1 MSWAAQEFEGLELGD
16 ARRTQR
22 LIKLVDDLSAQ
33 PTGSIPLACGGWPE
47 TKAAYRLLD
56 NPAVEWREILEVHT
70 TRTVERMAGQPV
82 VLCIQ
87 DTTELDFTSQP
98 GIAGLGRLSYEAQH
112 GMYVHPTLAVTPAGV
127 ALGVL
132 DAWMWARKPK
142 DQPDIKESTR
152 WVEGYGIVA
161 DLAETVP
168 DTRLVY
174 VADREGDIRALI
186 DVAARRGTPADWLIR
201 SKHHRKTT
209 TGAKLW
215 DRLAQSAPLGEVEF
229 TLPAAP
235 DRPARLVRQ
244 TLYRQVVTL
253 PAHHGQ
259 PAVTVTAILA
269 REEQPPA
276 GQTAIEWRLL
286 TNRTAETL
294 EAVVELIDWYR
305 RRWLVEIFFRIW
317 KSGCR
322 VEALQL
328 GTLERL
334 ERALVIDLIIAW
346 RILHLVTWGRD
357 CPNLPCDVVFDPEE
371 WQAAWIVAHRCP
383 PPETPPPLG
392 QMVRLIAGF
401 GGFLGRKHDGH
412 PGPKAIWEGMQ
423 KVRAFAIAL
432 EARQV
437 AYAEDAIKLWV
448 IGCRRGGQGHR

>member
-1 MSWAAQEFEGLELGD
+1 MSWARQEFENLESGD

-22 LIKLVDDLSAQ
+22 LIQLVDDLSAQ
-33 PTGSIPLACGGWPE
+33 PTGSIPLACGGWAE

-70 TRTVERMAGQPV
+70 HRTVERMQGQPV

-87 DTTELDFTSQP
+87 DTTELDFTRQP
-98 GIAGLGRLSYEAQH
+98 GIAGLGRLSYDAQH
-112 GMYVHPTLAVTPAGV
+112 GLYVHPTLAVTPAGV

-132 DAWMWARKPK
+132 DAWMWARGPK
-142 DQPDIKESTR
+142 DVPQVKESTR
-152 WVEGYGIVA
+152 WVEGYEIVA

-174 VADREGDIRALI
+174 VADREGDRRALM
-186 DVAARRGTPADWLIR
+186 DAATRRGHPADWLVR
-201 SKHHRKTT
+201 AKHDRNTT
-209 TGAKLW
+209 DGDKLW
-215 DRLAQSAPLGEVEF
+215 ARLARSAPLGQVEF

-235 DRPARLVRQ
+235 DRPARGVRQ
-244 TLYRQVVTL
+244 TLYRARLTL
-253 PAHHGQ
+253 PARKGA
-259 PAVTVTAILA
+259 PVVAVTAILA
-269 REEQPPA
+269 REEHPPA
-276 GQTAIEWRLL
+276 GEKAIEWRLL
-286 TNRTAETL
+286 TNRVAETL
-294 EAVVELIDWYR
+294 EAVVELVDWYR

-322 VEALQL
+322 VEVLQL

-334 ERALVIDLIIAW
+334 ERALVIYLIIAW
-346 RILHLVTWGRD
+346 RILHVVTWGRD
-357 CPNLPCDVVFDPEE
+357 CPNLPCDVVFDPQE
-371 WQAAWIVAHRCP
+371 WQAAWIVAHRTQ

-392 QMVRLIAGF
+392 QMVRLIASF

-432 EARQV
+432 EAGRAV
-437 AYAEDAIKLWV
+437 YAGD
-448 IGCRRGGQGHR
+448 G